1 VVRRRLQSESERIGR
16 PAHVVAAFDTELFG
30 HWWYEGPTWLERVLR
45 ALPAAGIRVGTL
57 ADARAGGFVGTP
69 VELPAGSWGSGK
81 DWQVWNGEQVDD
93 LVTLNAEV
101 VDTALTAVDKAAEL
115 ARAGV
120 PLGAPIPRDLV
131 ADQILRETLLTV
143 SSDWPFMVSKDSA
156 ADYARY
162 RAHLHAHATREIAGA
177 LASGRTDNAERL
189 AAGWNRADG
198 LFGALDARRL
208 PAPL

>member
-1 VVRRRLQSESERIGR
+1 MADAPLAADAPRGLQKDVRPGLARQALVSTDNGIIMCRHKLMR
-16 PAHVVAAFDTELFG
+16 AA
-30 HWWYEGPTWLERVLR
+30 R
-45 ALPAAGIRVGTL
+45 ALADKGTL
-57 ADARAGGFVGTP
+57 PPGRSPEEQQIRSFAV
-69 VELPAGSWGSGK
+69 VLPRDVAYK
-81 DWQVWNGEQVDD
+81 
-93 LVTLNAEV
+93 
-101 VDTALTAVDKAAEL
+101 DKAAEL

-162 RAHLHAHATREIAGA
+162 RAHLHAHATREIADA
-177 LASGRTDNAERL
+177 HAAGRHDTATRL
-189 AAGWNRADG
+189 AEGWNRADG

-208 PAPL
+208 PR